1 MRVHSEPQQFKI
13 FADGNADIRRV
24 ESLVGFSNEMVQRAG
39 SRRASDT
46 SNIRLH
52 RELFIA
58 PCAVTQRRAR
68 HLLGLRRKER
78 CRKPGI

>member
-13 FADGNADIRRV
+13 FADANADIRRV

-46 SNIRLH
+46 NN
-52 RELFIA
+52 
-58 PCAVTQRRAR
+58 PC
-68 HLLGLRRKER
+68 
-78 CRKPGI
+78 